1 VAGAALITIV
11 SRSED
16 LPGSGSGAG
25 QVGCAVVIHPHPV
38 ATSPSSVALRLSTT
52 LAPVLS
58 VEPTTLEAYEVGSS
72 GGPGLDYH
80 VCFGSEGSMRVSE
93 IWDSREH
100 LEAFGERMMPILTD
114 AGIEFSGEPEIFEV
128 HNIIKR

>member
-1 VAGAALITIV
+1 MAGAALITIV

-25 QVGCAVVIHPHPV
+25 QVGRAVVIHPHSV

-58 VEPTTLEAYEVGSS
+58 AEPTTLEAYEVGSS
-72 GGPGLDYH
+72 G
-80 VCFGSEGSMRVSE
+80 
-93 IWDSREH
+93 
-100 LEAFGERMMPILTD
+100 LEAPAVGEGISDFVTRPALGAR
-114 AGIEFSGEPEIFEV
+114 AGVLGAIALAQAFQS
-128 HNIIKR
+128 R